1 MRINEIFYSIQGEG
15 TTMGTP
21 TAFVRLAGCNLSC
34 KWCDTEYAKE
44 TGEDM
49 GIGEV
54 IERVEEYGCEQVC
67 VTGGE
72 PLCQPDTPKLIDM
85 LLDKGFLV
93 TLETNGSQSIEVL
106 ECSPTLMISL
116 DIKCPSSGESES
128 MLLSNIEMLGPTD
141 QLKFIIGDSK
151 DYEYAKGLI
160 EKYSPSCI
168 IVMTPVG
175 GTELKELAEWVLED
189 RLRARV
195 LPQLHKIIWGD
206 KRGV

>member
-15 TTMGTP
+15 ATMGTH
-21 TAFVRLAGCNLSC
+21 TTFVRLAGCNLSC
-34 KWCDTEYAKE
+34 RWCDTEYAKE

-54 IERVEEYGCEQVC
+54 IERVEEFGCEQVC

-72 PLCQPDTPKLIDM
+72 PLCQPDTPQLIDK

-93 TLETNGSQSIEVL
+93 TLETNGSHRIEAL
-106 ECSPTLMISL
+106 ECSSALMISL
-116 DIKCPSSGESES
+116 DIKCPSSGESEN
-128 MLLSNIEMLGPTD
+128 MLLSNIEMLGATD
-141 QLKFIIGDSK
+141 QLKFIIGNVK
-151 DYEYAKGLI
+151 DYEYSKGLI
-160 EKYSPSCI
+160 EKYAPGCI

-175 GTELKELAEWVLED
+175 GTELKELVEWVLKD
-189 RLRARV
+189 GLRVRV

-206 KRGV
+206 RRGC

>member
-1 MRINEIFYSIQGEG
+1 
-15 TTMGTP
+15 MGTP
-21 TAFVRLAGCNLSC
+21 TTFVRLAGCNLSC

-72 PLCQPDTPKLIDM
+72 PLCQPDTPKLIDA

-160 EKYSPSCI
+160 EKYVPGCI

-175 GTELKELAEWVLED
+175 GTELKELAEGVLKD
-189 RLRARV
+189 GLRARV